1 MRRLLCFVLFFLSAT
16 YSMADNLPIP
26 RFASLRSETVYMRAG
41 PGERFPIEWVYEK
54 KDFPVKII
62 DSFEHWLKIED
73 VDKNQGWVHKRM
85 LSGKKTALTPKDEK
99 TAMYK
104 KASTQS
110 KVLVYF
116 EGQVIVK
123 IIECEDDS
131 AFCEVK
137 YNELKGYIPKKSL
150 YGASLTEGSGK

>member
-1 MRRLLCFVLFFLSAT
+1 MRKLLIFIFLFFSAS
-16 YSMADNLPIP
+16 YSMAENLSIP
-26 RFASLRSETVYMRAG
+26 RFASLRSESVYMRAG

-54 KDFPVKII
+54 KDLPVKII
-62 DSFEHWLKIED
+62 DSFEHWYKIED

-110 KVLVYF
+110 KVLAYF

-123 IIECEDDS
+123 IIECEEDS
-131 AFCEVK
+131 DFCEVK
-137 YNELKGYIPKKSL
+137 YNETKGYIPKKSL
-150 YGASLTEGSGK
+150 FGVSLTEGSNK